1 MLNLMSLEKV
11 KALLGIVGTDHDAEL
26 EMFIPIVSAD
36 VRRILNDPM
45 DRWTAG
51 KVASGKDILKT
62 TAQLALGAVLYSPNL
77 KADTYV
83 KSVKSD
89 GYILSA
95 KATDD
100 VDEFVAT
107 ITIAQWQAIARMV
120 FYRAGNAQPVV
131 AGDKVQSKAIGP
143 VSVSYSLDVNRR
155 WNYPQELLD
164 DLGYPRL
171 RSVRAF

>member
-1 MLNLMSLEKV
+1 MLNLISLDKV
-11 KALLGIVGTDHDAEL
+11 KALLGIVGIAHDAQL

-51 KVASGKDILKT
+51 KVEAGKDLLKT
-62 TAQLALGAVLYSPNL
+62 TERLPLGAVIFAQGLP
-77 KADTYV
+77 ADTYI

-107 ITIAQWQAIARMV
+107 VTIAQWQAIARMV
-120 FYRAGNAQPVV
+120 FYRVGLPAKAT
-131 AGDKVQSKAIGP
+131 DKVQSKSMGP
-143 VSVSYSLDVNRR
+143 VSISFSLDINKK
-155 WNYPQELLD
+155 WNYPQELID

-171 RSVRAF
+171 RVPC

>member
-51 KVASGKDILKT
+51 KVEAGKDLLKT
-62 TAQLALGAVLYSPNL
+62 TERLPLGAVIFAQGLP
-77 KADTYV
+77 ADTYI
-83 KSVKSD
+83 KSVMSA
-89 GYILSA
+89 GYRLSA
-95 KATDD
+95 KADQK
-100 VDEFVAT
+100 VDQFVPTAN
-107 ITIAQWQAIARMV
+107 IAQWQAIARMV
-120 FYRAGNAQPVV
+120 FYRVGLPAKAT
-131 AGDKVQSKAIGP
+131 DKVQSKSMGP
-143 VSVSYSLDVNRR
+143 VSISFSLDINKK
-155 WNYPQELLD
+155 WNYPQELID

-171 RSVRAF
+171 RVPC

>member
-45 DRWTAG
+45 DKWIAG
-51 KVASGKDILKT
+51 DVRANGDLLKT
-62 TAQLALGAVLYSPNL
+62 TERLDLGQVVYALELP
-77 KADTYV
+77 ADTYV
-83 KSVKSD
+83 KSVGSA
-89 GYILSA
+89 GYGLSA
-95 KATDD
+95 KADYG
-100 VDEFVAT
+100 VDKIVPLVN
-107 ITIAQWQAIARMV
+107 ISQWQAIARMV
-120 FYRAGNAQPVV
+120 FYRAGNAKPVV
-131 AGDKVQSKAIGP
+131 AGDKVQSKSIGP
-143 VSVSYSLDVNRR
+143 VSVSYSLDVNRK